1 MSEWIREPLHK
12 DYGQSLRV
20 SEMLYDSNTDHQRI
34 KVFQNDT
41 FGRVLTLDDVV
52 QTTEGDNFIYHEMLT
67 HVPLMAHG
75 NAKRVLIIGGGD
87 GGMAREVLKH
97 KSVEH
102 VTMVEIDE
110 GVVEFSKQYLPMLS
124 DGAFDDAR
132 LNLVINDGAVFM
144 KETDAKFDVIIV
156 DSTDPIGPGEVLF
169 TDTFYGHA
177 KRALTPGGIIV
188 TQNGVPFMQG
198 DELTGTMRA
207 FQALFSDAWCYL
219 ATIPTYA
226 GGPMALGWGTD
237 SKARQVSLDEL
248 KDRFKAAD
256 ISTDYYTPEVHAGA
270 FALPG
275 YVLKLIP

>member
-132 LNLVINDGAVFM
+132 LNLVINDGAVYM
-144 KETDAKFDVIIV
+144 KETDVKFDVIIV

-237 SKARQVSLDEL
+237 SKARHVSLDEL